1 MGRLSRQLHRRGAS
15 PATFEL
21 ESPEKVEQREVYR
34 LYVALGCEVIWFSQ
48 PRATMQTEGIP
59 DLKIYCRRKR
69 LTWWHECKAAG
80 GAQSPAQIAFEGLAS
95 ACGEH
100 YVLGGWDRAVDAVKV
115 FGLVAPGWTPTRA

>member
-1 MGRLSRQLHRRGAS
+1 MRRPGRRRARS
-15 PATFEL
+15 AAPIVSFSIVAPT
-21 ESPEKVEQREVYR
+21 EKAEQADIYR
-34 LYVALGCEVIWFSQ
+34 LYTTLGCDVIWFSQ

-80 GAQSPAQIAFEGLAS
+80 GVQSKAQIAFEELAR

-100 YVLGGWDRAVDAVKV
+100 YILGGWERAVDAVKA
-115 FGLVAPGWTPTRA
+115 FGLVPAD